1 MGLQFGKCLIC
12 GGRQTAARRNLAYCS
27 ARDSAVK
34 RLAIAAYL
42 IACISVV
49 SGALSRF
56 NSLLQADHP
65 RQVPGYPVP
74 VLRYRPELLHQRSN
88 SKVTTFTPDPR
99 ISGYA
104 MTHSCKSARS
114 FSPASARL
122 IGSAG
127 TAAGPTTVKSSSSAT
142 FGNTTL
148 TFVARHDSSRP
159 YRRSAARADAA

>member
-56 NSLLQADHP
+56 NSATTS
-65 RQVPGYPVP
+65 
-74 VLRYRPELLHQRSN
+74 RPSA
-88 SKVTTFTPDPR
+88 SSPR
-99 ISGYA
+99 ISSSGPA
-104 MTHSCKSARS
+104 VQARTAP
-114 FSPASARL
+114 PAVELKGHYLHARPEDFRVRDDPL
-122 IGSAG
+122 LQVGALLQPGIREADRLSRHGGRSYDG
-127 TAAGPTTVKSSSSAT
+127 KEQ
-142 FGNTTL
+142 
-148 TFVARHDSSRP
+148 FVSHLW
-159 YRRSAARADAA
+159 